1 MLSEGK
7 KSYSFGPFILNPVE
21 KLLLCNGLNVP
32 ITPKAFD
39 LLSVLIENHGHLVTK
54 QELMNLIWPNSFVE
68 EANLSVK
75 MSELRRLLG
84 EGPNDNRYIET
95 VPRRGYRFVAEVT
108 ILNAFENREGVQSV
122 EVTEVAELEEN
133 TANPAEGVNR
143 DDGGFSIRIPRVVRY
158 LFVAA
163 GIIVALLVAGN
174 ITGYW
179 SFTGARRPATIRTLA
194 VLPVVNL
201 SGDPAQEYF
210 ADGVT
215 DSLISGLARINNL
228 RVISRTSVMQY
239 KNGQKTVREIAAD
252 LGADAVIE
260 GTVQRSESRFKV
272 NLQLIDARDERHL
285 WSATFE
291 SPLGEILG
299 IQDEIARSVAKVV
312 RGSLSKQDE
321 EKFSH
326 PVQVEPKAYDLFLRG
341 RYYLEHQTKADNER
355 AISLLQDAV
364 AADPN
369 FAPAYSALGQACI
382 WRLFLFAPNEKQWE
396 ETAYVAIEKAI
407 ALDPNLADAHLAR
420 GRLLWTPANYFPH
433 VRAIQE
439 YRRAIA
445 LNPNLDEARNQLAL
459 VYNHVGLLDESLKEL
474 EEAVR
479 INPGNSLARYRI
491 GETILF
497 QGRYEDALTYLRG
510 VPPETNPA
518 LIGHQIAWALF
529 NLGRHRQA
537 HEVLDDFLKRFPE
550 DHGGLYASMRAV
562 IEAADGNQSEAER
575 AIAVAIEKGRGYGH
589 FHHTAYHIAC
599 AYSLMNRPDEAVNWL
614 EDAAK
619 NGFLNYP
626 MYAQDPN
633 FENIRQNERYKKF
646 LETVRKQYEKYQAL
660 VKEPV

>member
-1 MLSEGK
+1 MLSEGR
-7 KSYSFGPFILNPVE
+7 KSYSFGPFILNPAE
-21 KLLLCNGLNVP
+21 KLLLRNGLNVS

-39 LLSVLIENHGHLVTK
+39 LLSVLIENHGHLLTK
-54 QELMNLIWPNSFVE
+54 QELMDLIWPNSFVE

-84 EGPNDNRYIET
+84 EGPNENRYIET
-95 VPRRGYRFVAEVT
+95 VPRRGYRFVADVT
-108 ILNAFENREGVQSV
+108 ILNAFENKEVVQSV
-122 EVTEVAELEEN
+122 EGVEIEETEVNTSEAAEE
-133 TANPAEGVNR
+133 VNR
-143 DDGGFSIRIPRVVRY
+143 DGGGFSIRIPSVVRY
-158 LFVAA
+158 VFVAA
-163 GIIVALLVAGN
+163 GIIAALLAAGN

-179 SFTGARRPATIRTLA
+179 SFTSARRPATIRTLA
-194 VLPVVNL
+194 VLPVTNL

-210 ADGVT
+210 ADGIT

-239 KNGQKTVREIAAD
+239 KSGQKTVREIAAD

-260 GTVQRSESRFKV
+260 GAVQRSENRFKI
-272 NLQLIDARDERHL
+272 NIQLIDARDERHL
-285 WSATFE
+285 WSATYE

-299 IQDEIARSVAKVV
+299 VQDEIARSVTKVV

-326 PVQVEPKAYDLFLRG
+326 PTQVEPKAYDLFLRG
-341 RYYLEHQTKADNER
+341 RYYLEHQTKADNEL
-355 AISLLQDAV
+355 AISLLQEAV

-369 FAPAYSALGQACI
+369 FAPAYSTLGQACI
-382 WRLFLFAPNEKQWE
+382 WRLFLFAPNEKRWE
-396 ETAYVAIEKAI
+396 EAAYVAIEKAI

-420 GRLLWTPANYFPH
+420 GRLLWTPANHFPH
-433 VRAIQE
+433 DRAIQE
-439 YRRAIA
+439 YRRAID

-459 VYNHVGLLDESLKEL
+459 VYNHVGLLDESLKQL

-529 NLGRHRQA
+529 NLGRKREA
-537 HEVLDDFLKRFPE
+537 YEVLDDFSKRFPE
-550 DHGGLYASMRAV
+550 DHGGLFASMRAV
-562 IEAADGNQSEAER
+562 IEAADGNRSEAER

-599 AYSLMNRPDEAVNWL
+599 AYALLNRPDEAVNWL
-614 EDAAK
+614 EDAA
-619 NGFLNYP
+619 NSGFLNYP

-633 FENIRQNERYKKF
+633 FENIRQNERYKSF
-646 LETVRKQYEKYQAL
+646 LETVRKQVERYQAL
-660 VKEPV
+660 LKEPV

>member
-1 MLSEGK
+1 MLSEGR
-7 KSYSFGPFILNPVE
+7 KSYSFGPFILNPAE
-21 KLLLCNGLNVP
+21 KLLLRNGLNVS

-39 LLSVLIENHGHLVTK
+39 LLSVLIENHGHLLTK
-54 QELMNLIWPNSFVE
+54 QELMDLIWPNSFVE

-84 EGPNDNRYIET
+84 EGPNENRYIET

-108 ILNAFENREGVQSV
+108 ILNAFENKEVVQSV
-122 EVTEVAELEEN
+122 EGVEIEETERNTSEAAEE
-133 TANPAEGVNR
+133 VNR
-143 DDGGFSIRIPRVVRY
+143 DGGGFSIRMPSVVRY
-158 LFVAA
+158 VFVAA
-163 GIIVALLVAGN
+163 GIIAALLAAGN

-179 SFTGARRPATIRTLA
+179 SFTSARRPATIRTLA
-194 VLPVVNL
+194 VLPVTNL

-210 ADGVT
+210 ADGIT

-239 KNGQKTVREIAAD
+239 KSGQKTVREIAAD

-260 GTVQRSESRFKV
+260 GAVQRSENRFKI
-272 NLQLIDARDERHL
+272 NIQLIDARDERHL
-285 WSATFE
+285 WSATYE

-299 IQDEIARSVAKVV
+299 VQDEIARSVTKVV

-326 PVQVEPKAYDLFLRG
+326 PTQVEPKAYDLFLRG
-341 RYYLEHQTKADNER
+341 RYYLEHQTKADNEL
-355 AISLLQDAV
+355 AISLLQEAV

-369 FAPAYSALGQACI
+369 FAPAYSTLGQACI

-396 ETAYVAIEKAI
+396 EAAYVAIEKAI

-420 GRLLWTPANYFPH
+420 GRLLWTPANHFPH
-433 VRAIQE
+433 DRAIQE
-439 YRRAIA
+439 YRRAID

-459 VYNHVGLLDESLKEL
+459 VYNHVGLLDESLKQL

-529 NLGRHRQA
+529 NLGRKREA
-537 HEVLDDFLKRFPE
+537 YEVLDDFSKRFPE
-550 DHGGLYASMRAV
+550 DHGGLFASMRAV
-562 IEAADGNQSEAER
+562 IEAADGNRSEAER

-599 AYSLMNRPDEAVNWL
+599 AYALLNRPDEAVNWL
-614 EDAAK
+614 EDAAN

-633 FENIRQNERYKKF
+633 FENIRQNERYKRF
-646 LETVRKQYEKYQAL
+646 LETVRKQVERYQAL
-660 VKEPV
+660 LKEPV

>member
-1 MLSEGK
+1 MLSEGR
-7 KSYSFGPFILNPVE
+7 KSYSFGPFILNPAE
-21 KLLLCNGLNVP
+21 KLLLRNGLNVS

-39 LLSVLIENHGHLVTK
+39 LLSVLIENHGHLLTK
-54 QELMNLIWPNSFVE
+54 QELMDLIWPNSFVE

-84 EGPNDNRYIET
+84 EGPNENRYIET

-108 ILNAFENREGVQSV
+108 ILNAFENKEVVQSV
-122 EVTEVAELEEN
+122 EGVEIEETERNTSEAAEE
-133 TANPAEGVNR
+133 VNR
-143 DDGGFSIRIPRVVRY
+143 DGGGFSIRMPSVVRY
-158 LFVAA
+158 VFVAA
-163 GIIVALLVAGN
+163 GIIAALLAAGN

-179 SFTGARRPATIRTLA
+179 SFTSARRPATIRTLA
-194 VLPVVNL
+194 VLPVTNL

-210 ADGVT
+210 ADGIT

-239 KNGQKTVREIAAD
+239 KSGQKTVREIAAD

-260 GTVQRSESRFKV
+260 GAVQRSENRFKI
-272 NLQLIDARDERHL
+272 NIQLIDARDERHL
-285 WSATFE
+285 WSATYE

-299 IQDEIARSVAKVV
+299 VQDEIARSVTKVV

-326 PVQVEPKAYDLFLRG
+326 PTQVEPKAYDLFLRG
-341 RYYLEHQTKADNER
+341 RYYLEHQTKADNEL
-355 AISLLQDAV
+355 AISLLQEAV

-369 FAPAYSALGQACI
+369 FAPAYSTLGQACI
-382 WRLFLFAPNEKQWE
+382 WRLFLFAPNEKRWE
-396 ETAYVAIEKAI
+396 EAAYVAIEKAI

-420 GRLLWTPANYFPH
+420 GRLLWTPANHFPH
-433 VRAIQE
+433 DRAIQE
-439 YRRAIA
+439 YRRAID

-459 VYNHVGLLDESLKEL
+459 VYNHVGLLDESLKQL

-529 NLGRHRQA
+529 NLGRKGEA
-537 HEVLDDFLKRFPE
+537 YEVLDDFSKRFPE
-550 DHGGLYASMRAV
+550 DHGGLFASMRAV
-562 IEAADGNQSEAER
+562 IEAADGNRSEAER

-599 AYSLMNRPDEAVNWL
+599 AYALLNRPDEAVNWL
-614 EDAAK
+614 EDAAN

-633 FENIRQNERYKKF
+633 FENIRQNERYKRF
-646 LETVRKQYEKYQAL
+646 LETVRKQVERYQAL
-660 VKEPV
+660 LKEPV